1 MYPEMPKTS
10 IMNGVMQAI
19 EIIIPKRKS
28 NGEKEQVQTTITAVI
43 TNTIKPLKQALSGQR
58 HRFTAEKF
66 LFSRFQKKKKK
77 IKHLKAKTT

>member
-10 IMNGVMQAI
+10 IINGVMQAI

-43 TNTIKPLKQALSGQR
+43 TNTIKPLKVAPTITVK
-58 HRFTAEKF
+58 TA
-66 LFSRFQKKKKK
+66 SAK
-77 IKHLKAKTT
+77 ITYIKT